1 MSGHREKR
9 SKRQHEPLDVHMA
22 DDDEG
27 DSSQLNVVSGR
38 QMRSR
43 KRSTADD
50 VIEKSDGSSSSDD
63 EVEDETYRVE
73 HRAGKGPV
81 QQESSEDAEDEE
93 EESENDDVE
102 GGGDAPI
109 ITKPRYPFGRA
120 PTNYFGDGMTETVK
134 RLRRENPY
142 AEARNAIDPRFW
154 STFLQD
160 FYTTVIL
167 KKSKITHEAQYVD
180 WEYMARKNN
189 VVFDE
194 VIAACEDKRIKHL
207 IGFKHS
213 WNKEMVK
220 ELCSR

>member
-9 SKRQHEPLDVHMA
+9 SKRQHDPSDVHMA

-43 KRSTADD
+43 KRSAADD
-50 VIEKSDGSSSSDD
+50 IIEESDVSSSSDD

-73 HRAGKGPV
+73 HRAGKCPV

-93 EESENDDVE
+93 EKSEDDDDEVD
-102 GGGDAPI
+102 GDAPV

-134 RLRRENPY
+134 RLRGENSY
-142 AEARNAIDPRFW
+142 AEARSARDHRF
-154 STFLQD
+154 
-160 FYTTVIL
+160 
-167 KKSKITHEAQYVD
+167 
-180 WEYMARKNN
+180 
-189 VVFDE
+189 
-194 VIAACEDKRIKHL
+194 
-207 IGFKHS
+207 
-213 WNKEMVK
+213 
-220 ELCSR
+220 